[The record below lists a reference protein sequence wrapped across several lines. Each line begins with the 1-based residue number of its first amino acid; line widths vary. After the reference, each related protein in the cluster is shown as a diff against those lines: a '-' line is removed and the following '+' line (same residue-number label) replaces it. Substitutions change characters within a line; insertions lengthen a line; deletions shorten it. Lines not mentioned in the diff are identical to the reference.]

1 VFLLKKY
8 REMCQHRTIF
18 IFILLAQNVNGYCGG
33 GPDVETSRPKN
44 QTSILV
50 ANTIFF
56 FY

>member
-1 VFLLKKY
+1 
-8 REMCQHRTIF
+8 MCQHRTIF